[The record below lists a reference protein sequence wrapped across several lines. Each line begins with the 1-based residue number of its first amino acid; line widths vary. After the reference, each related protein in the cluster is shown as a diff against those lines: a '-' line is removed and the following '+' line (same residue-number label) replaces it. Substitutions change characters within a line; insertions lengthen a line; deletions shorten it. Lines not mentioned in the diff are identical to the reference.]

1 MHLEYPYSVH
11 HSIIPDNLC
20 DEIIEQGEKLIKW
33 EGLERRSGITH
44 GFLMKAISS
53 IVNTANE
60 DNGWNYVTE
69 NHDRMYYQK
78 IGWHQYH
85 KWRMNNQSKPTI
97 NPEKMNK
104 ISFMLSLNQVDIDYH
119 GCYFEL
125 AYGAPWTQNY
135 LNRFDELK
143 KGTLIVFPSFLYY
156 RFSPVMGGDRKTIS
170 GNLIGPAFA

>member
-20 DEIIEQGEKLIKW
+20 NEIIEEGEKLIKW
-33 EGLERRSGITH
+33 DGLERKSGITH
-44 GFLMKAISS
+44 GC
-53 IVNTANE
+53 
-60 DNGWNYVTE
+60 
-69 NHDRMYYQK
+69 
-78 IGWHQYH
+78 
-85 KWRMNNQSKPTI
+85 
-97 NPEKMNK
+97 
-104 ISFMLSLNQVDIDYH
+104 FMLSLNQVDIDYH

-156 RFSPVMGGDRKTIS
+156 RFSPVMGGDRKIIS

>member
-20 DEIIEQGEKLIKW
+20 NEIIEEGEKLIKW
-33 EGLERRSGITH
+33 DGLERKSGITH

-53 IVNTANE
+53 IVNTANK
-60 DNGWNYVTE
+60 DNDWNYIIQQ
-69 NHDRMYYQK
+69 HDRMYYQN

-85 KWRMNNQSKPTI
+85 K
-97 NPEKMNK
+97 
-104 ISFMLSLNQVDIDYH
+104 ISFILSLNQVDIDYY

-125 AYGAPWTQNY
+125 AYGAPWTQNF

-156 RFSPVMGGDRKTIS
+156 RFSPVMGGDRKIIS